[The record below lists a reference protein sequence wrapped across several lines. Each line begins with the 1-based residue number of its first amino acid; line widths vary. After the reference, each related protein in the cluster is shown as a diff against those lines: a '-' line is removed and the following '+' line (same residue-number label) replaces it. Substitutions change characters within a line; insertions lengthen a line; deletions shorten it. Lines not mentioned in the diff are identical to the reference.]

1 MNGPPLTAQIII
13 NGQVSVTPAATNVAA
28 GGSQQFN
35 AGVVGCSS
43 SSVTWAV
50 NGIVGGSA
58 AAGTISAVGLYH
70 APGVAGAAVV
80 SAAAQGDQSCSR
92 TPNVS
97 VLAPHRFG
105 VRTTSTPPA
114 VYHLTRSTRLAPLGH

>member
-70 APGVAGAAVV
+70 APSVAGAAVM
-80 SAAAQGDQSCSR
+80 SAATPGDQSCSG
-92 TPNVS
+92 TPHAS
-97 VLAPHRFG
+97 GLAPPPFG
-105 VRTTSTPPA
+105 GPTTSDLRGFFRCP
-114 VYHLTRSTRLAPLGH
+114 